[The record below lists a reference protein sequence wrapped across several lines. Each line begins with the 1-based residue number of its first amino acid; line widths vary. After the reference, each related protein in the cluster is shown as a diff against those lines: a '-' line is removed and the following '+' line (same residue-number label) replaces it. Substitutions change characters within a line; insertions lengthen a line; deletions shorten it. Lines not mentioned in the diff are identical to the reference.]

1 MSEFIYEK
9 VFQKGVDTTRY
20 RCLSNDFVSVSVR
33 DGREI
38 TTVNPQG
45 LELLAKT
52 AFTDLAFFLR
62 GSHLKKLADILDD
75 KEASDNDKYV
85 AYAML
90 RNSVV
95 AAEGKLPWCQDTGTA
110 LVIAKKGENVFTGA
124 DDSYHL
130 SRGIY
135 EAYGENNLRYSQVVP
150 YSMFEEKNSGTNL
163 PAQIDIE
170 AVQGGCY
177 EFLFIA
183 KGGGSANKTFLYQQS
198 KSLLNETALCGF
210 VKEKLDDLDTSA
222 CPPYHLALVVGGT
235 SADMA
240 LKTAKM
246 AAAGYYDDLPTTG
259 NDSGRAF
266 RDLEWEGKV
275 EAICRDSGIGAQ
287 YGGKYLVHDVRVI
300 RLPRHAA
307 SCPVSLAVSCSADRN
322 MKARIDAGGIYIEEL
337 EKNPE
342 RYLPKKAPQ
351 LIAPVEVDLDRP
363 LNETLSQL
371 SNYPARTLLSLSGTI
386 IVARDVA
393 HARINEII
401 KNGGEMPDY
410 FKKYPIYYAG
420 PAKTPENMVSGSMG
434 PTTADRMD
442 DYIDLFQSLGGS
454 LVSIAKG
461 RRSEQVTDACKKYG
475 GFYIGAIGG
484 PAALMAAENIIS
496 SEIIDF
502 DDLGMEAVRKIRVR
516 NMPAFILIDDKGND
530 K

>member
-1 MSEFIYEK
+1 MPEFIYEK
-9 VFQKGVDTTRY
+9 TFQKGEDTTRY
-20 RCLSNDFVSVSVR
+20 RCISNNFVSVSVH

-38 TTVNPQG
+38 ITVDPQG

-62 GSHLKKLADILDD
+62 ESHLKKLVVILNDQ
-75 KEASDNDKYV
+75 EASDNDKYV
-85 AYAML
+85 AYTML

-110 LVIAKKGENVFTGA
+110 LVVAKKGENIITGA
-124 DDSYHL
+124 DDPYHL
-130 SRGIY
+130 SKGIY
-135 EAYGENNLRYSQVVP
+135 DAYGENNLRYSQIVP
-150 YSMFEEKNSGTNL
+150 YSMFDEKNSGTNL
-163 PAQIDIE
+163 PAQIDIA
-170 AVQGGCY
+170 AVQGNCY

-183 KGGGSANKTFLYQQS
+183 KGGGSANKAFLYQQS
-198 KSLLNETALCGF
+198 KSLLNETALYNF
-210 VKEKLDDLDTSA
+210 VKEKINDLGTSA
-222 CPPYHLALVVGGT
+222 CPPYHLALVIGGT
-235 SADMA
+235 SADMV
-240 LKTAKM
+240 LKTAKE
-246 AAAGYYDDLPTTG
+246 AAAGYYDDLPVTG

-266 RDLEWEGKV
+266 RDLEWENKV
-275 EAICRDSGIGAQ
+275 EAICRETGIGAQ

-322 MKARIDAGGIYIEEL
+322 VKARIDANGIYIEEL
-337 EKNPE
+337 EKNPG
-342 RYLPKKAPQ
+342 RFLPEKAPH
-351 LIAPVEVDLDRP
+351 LVAPVEVDLDRP
-363 LNETLSQL
+363 LNEILTQL
-371 SNYPARTLLSLSGTI
+371 SKYPVRTLLSLSGTI
-386 IVARDVA
+386 IVARDMA
-393 HARINEII
+393 HARIKEII
-401 KNGGEMPDY
+401 RSGGEMPDY
-410 FKKYPIYYAG
+410 FKKHPVYYAG
-420 PAKTPENMVSGSMG
+420 PAKTPENMASGSMG
-434 PTTADRMD
+434 PTTAGRMD
-442 DYIDLFQSLGGS
+442 VYIDLFQSLGGS

-461 RRSEQVTDACKKYG
+461 NRSKQVTDACKKYG